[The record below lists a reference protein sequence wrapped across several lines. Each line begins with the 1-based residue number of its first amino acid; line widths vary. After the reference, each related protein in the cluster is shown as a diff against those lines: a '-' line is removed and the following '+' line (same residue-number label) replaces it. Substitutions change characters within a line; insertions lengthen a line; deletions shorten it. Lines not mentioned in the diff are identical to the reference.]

1 MFTFSNLTKVLTVWF
16 CLVKVVGS
24 QDIEFELEWEPDLTL
39 EDVEDNSAEVT
50 TEAGDHNH
58 VIFKSGIQR
67 QFFKII
73 DEAVNDKDVKSDIQS
88 DPSAQTEIPTQRY
101 EQNETESNNLEESIF
116 QKLEEVKNIID
127 TLASERRKTG
137 DTINKK
143 ITPVYA
149 KKIEKVK
156 NILDTFDFEQR
167 STGNT
172 ISNDIT
178 TEDAK
183 KIKEVKNILETT
195 DLEQKSTGPIISNEN
210 ATEDKT
216 EDSDIDYYD
225 IDDVTGEEDE
235 YMDAILSQKNN
246 KIPGRYLVLIS
257 TTFLQ

>member
-24 QDIEFELEWEPDLTL
+24 QEIEFELEWEPDLTL

-67 QFFKII
+67 QSFKII
-73 DEAVNDKDVKSDIQS
+73 DEAVNDKDEK
-88 DPSAQTEIPTQRY
+88 
-101 EQNETESNNLEESIF
+101 ESNNLEESIF
-116 QKLEEVKNIID
+116 QKLEEVKNIIY
-127 TLASERRKTG
+127 TLDSERRKTG

-183 KIKEVKNILETT
+183 KIEEVKNILETT

-257 TTFLQ
+257 TSFLQWSIILQVKIQKYEKK

>member
-24 QDIEFELEWEPDLTL
+24 QEIEFELEWEPDLTL

-67 QFFKII
+67 QSFKII
-73 DEAVNDKDVKSDIQS
+73 DEAVNDKDEK
-88 DPSAQTEIPTQRY
+88 
-101 EQNETESNNLEESIF
+101 ESNNLEESIF
-116 QKLEEVKNIID
+116 QKLEEVKNIIY
-127 TLASERRKTG
+127 TLDSERRKTG

-183 KIKEVKNILETT
+183 KIEEVKNILETT

-257 TTFLQ
+257 TSFLQ